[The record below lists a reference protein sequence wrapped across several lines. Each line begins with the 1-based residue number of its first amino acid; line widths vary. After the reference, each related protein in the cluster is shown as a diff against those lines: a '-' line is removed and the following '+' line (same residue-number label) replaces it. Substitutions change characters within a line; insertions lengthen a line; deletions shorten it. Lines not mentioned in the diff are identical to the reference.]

1 MSDQPSSLQVNHV
14 AKSFVKEEVLKNIN
28 LAIEPGEFVSIV
40 GKSGCGKSTLLR
52 LLAGLDE
59 VTSGVIQLGEKRIEG
74 IQEEVRIV
82 FQNGRLLPWKT
93 VLDNVG
99 LGLKGDWKKR
109 AIQALK
115 SVQLEEKQNEWP
127 ALLSGGQQQRVSL
140 ARALMHQPSI
150 MLLDEPLGAL
160 DALTRYEMQ
169 NLIER
174 LWIEQ
179 GFTAVLVTHDIE
191 EAVALSDRV
200 ILIEDGIVAF
210 QQKVRLP
217 RPRNRTNP
225 TYTQLVDTLLRRVLE
240 EGDSISIAEA

>member
-1 MSDQPSSLQVNHV
+1 M
-14 AKSFVKEEVLKNIN
+14 
-28 LAIEPGEFVSIV
+28 
-40 GKSGCGKSTLLR
+40 
-52 LLAGLDE
+52 
-59 VTSGVIQLGEKRIEG
+59 
-74 IQEEVRIV
+74 
-82 FQNGRLLPWKT
+82 LPWKT

-169 NLIER
+169 
-174 LWIEQ
+174 
-179 GFTAVLVTHDIE
+179 G
-191 EAVALSDRV
+191 EAVIVQNDSDIQEVTILS
-200 ILIEDGIVAF
+200 
-210 QQKVRLP
+210 
-217 RPRNRTNP
+217 TS
-225 TYTQLVDTLLRRVLE
+225 TL
-240 EGDSISIAEA
+240 